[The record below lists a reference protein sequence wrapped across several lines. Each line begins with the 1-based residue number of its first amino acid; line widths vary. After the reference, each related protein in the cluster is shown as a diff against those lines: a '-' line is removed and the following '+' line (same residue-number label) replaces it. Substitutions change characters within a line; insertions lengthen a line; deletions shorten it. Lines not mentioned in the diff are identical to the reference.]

1 MQVESERISRGVL
14 FWGAA
19 AVLLLVQLGV
29 PSLRGSEDRFAE
41 ITRAMMRDG
50 DFFHPMLNGAS
61 HFHKPLVSY
70 WAIAGAAR
78 VVGVLDE
85 LAARLPSAVA
95 GAVAAFATISLG
107 RTLWGAPVGR
117 LAGWILLS
125 TYGFLF
131 WSRTAAADMENLAA
145 VIVAVAW
152 FRRWEERESW
162 WLYVGFALICGVGA
176 QAKGLAAIVLPLV
189 VLAPHLMRGG
199 LVRAHLRPGPIVL
212 VSVTLALAYLG
223 PFVAAEWLRGD
234 DASLF
239 ASLRAGDPRSGL
251 FMAFQENV
259 QRFYAPHDHRGPVY
273 TYLLALPVLCLPWS
287 IVLGASFVELVR
299 TRRRLEL
306 DPDTRWLLWAIVL
319 VFALFTASSS
329 RRSYYILPILPF
341 CAIAAAVALSRPGRS
356 RLLGAALRW
365 TSAALGGVLVLE
377 LVAGVLA
384 MPLGASWGVAVPPAL
399 VAATLGLAVLGSF
412 VATRWEG
419 SFVGAARATGLPVDV
434 VRPVILA
441 VVVFGGYFVA
451 QYPALDRFR
460 TEKPFALALRSEAG
474 DLPPERVAFVRHV
487 PALFPFYLDAA
498 APLPALRDPGEV
510 RAFVAGGAGLIVASP
525 RSLSRL
531 GSELDGVF
539 DRDPVLSEAL
549 PPWSPRD
556 ERLSAWRIGDGARRR
571 GVLSE
576 PGGG

>member
-1 MQVESERISRGVL
+1 MSFASEKISRGVL

-19 AVLLLVQLGV
+19 AVLLLVQLGA

-50 DFFHPMLNGAS
+50 DFFHPMLNGES

-70 WAIAGAAR
+70 WAIAGASRA
-78 VVGVLDE
+78 VGVLDE

-95 GAVAAFATISLG
+95 GALAAFATISLG

-117 LAGWILLS
+117 LAGWILIS

-189 VLAPHLMRGG
+189 VLAPHVMRAG
-199 LVRAHLRPGPIVL
+199 LVRVHLRPGPVVL
-212 VSVTLALAYLG
+212 VSVTLAFAYLG

-234 DASLF
+234 DASLL

-251 FMAFQENV
+251 FMVFQENV

-287 IVLGASFVELVR
+287 MVLGASFVELVR
-299 TRRRLEL
+299 ARRRL
-306 DPDTRWLLWAIVL
+306 DPETRWLLWAIVL

-341 CAIAAAVALSRPGRS
+341 CAIAAAVALSRPGRT
-356 RLLGAALRW
+356 RLLEAALRW
-365 TSAALGGVLVLE
+365 TSAALGGVLALGW
-377 LVAGVLA
+377 VAGVLA
-384 MPLGASWGVAVPPAL
+384 MPLGALWRVPVPPVL
-399 VAATLGLAVLGSF
+399 VVATLALAALGSF
-412 VATRWEG
+412 VATRREG

-441 VVVFGGYFVA
+441 VAVFGGYFVV
-451 QYPALDRFR
+451 QYPALDGFR
-460 TEKPFALALRSEAG
+460 TEKPFAVALRSEAG
-474 DLPPERVAFVRHV
+474 DLPPARIAFVRHV

-498 APLPALRDPGEV
+498 APMPALREPEEV
-510 RAFVAGGAGLIVASP
+510 RAFVAGGPGWIVASP

-531 GSELDGVF
+531 GSDPDGVF
-539 DRDPVLSEAL
+539 DRAPALSEAL
-549 PPWSPRD
+549 YPWSPQD
-556 ERLSAWRIGDGARRR
+556 ERLSAWRIGDGAERR
-571 GVLSE
+571 GVLSD